1 MTTVKID
8 KIDATIIQMLL
19 REARTSFTAIAKE
32 CKITVGAVRM
42 RYKRLV
48 REGVIN
54 GEVTLVNPHCLGY
67 RHIVDLG
74 ICCDS
79 ADEPEVAKYL
89 ESKRVIGQ
97 VVPHLGK
104 YNFYAKVAI
113 SDLNKLSLI
122 VEDLESNPK
131 IKHID
136 TLIWAEAIN
145 CEFPTNL
152 VIKPL
157 PPSGIKLQRPPL
169 TNIDQAPI
177 ELDEIDRKI
186 AVIVSTKARTPFRH
200 IAEQIGVSTKT
211 VIQRYKRLREKLLVR
226 STITIDMNKLGY
238 NALADLYIKVTNR
251 SKLTEIYSQLLQIP
265 NVIVIIRLFGDY
277 DLYVAIALE
286 DFDKMFDVS
295 EKISKIS
302 GIEKPYFFLTPM
314 VHSWPFNLFSSLL
327 ETDVMP
333 KYYFGP
339 DLKLPGRLPS
349 NHPATYNPD
358 E

>member
-1 MTTVKID
+1 MTTPKLD
-8 KIDATIIQMLL
+8 KTDATILQMLL
-19 REARTSFTAIAKE
+19 KESRTSFTAIAKE
-32 CKITVGAVRM
+32 CGITVGAVRM

-48 REGVIN
+48 REGIIN

-74 ICCDS
+74 IFCDS
-79 ADEPEVAKYL
+79 NDEQEVAKYL
-89 ESKRVIGQ
+89 ENKRVIGQ

-104 YNFYAKVAI
+104 YNFYAKVAL
-113 SDLNKLSLI
+113 SDLNKLSAI

-131 IKHID
+131 IKHVD

-152 VIKPL
+152 VIRPL
-157 PPSGIKLQRPPL
+157 PPSDTKLQRPPL

-186 AVIVSTKARTPFRH
+186 AIIVSTKARTPFRH
-200 IAEQIGVSTKT
+200 IAEEVGVSTKT
-211 VIQRYKRLREKLLVR
+211 VIQRYKKLREKLLVR

-238 NALADLYIKVTNR
+238 KALADLLIKVTNR

-265 NVIVIIRLFGDY
+265 NVIVIIRLLGDY
-277 DLYVAIALE
+277 DLYVAVALE
-286 DFDKMFDVS
+286 DFSKMFDVS
-295 EKISKIS
+295 ERISKIS

-314 VHSWPFNLFSSLL
+314 VPSWPFNLFSSLL
-327 ETDVMP
+327 EADVMP
-333 KYYFGP
+333 KYYYSP
-339 DLKLPGRLPS
+339 DISVPERLPS
-349 NHPATYNPD
+349 DHPANQNPD